1 MKKGNILIIDQYK
14 AGNEFLRQSFLHMGK
29 NPEEIHFA
37 INYEQAQE
45 EIARLKGSNYG
56 VLSESH
62 IPTREGIRIETSG
75 LLESLS
81 ESNIPV
87 VLHTADNITGL
98 GYRMN
103 ELIFNGKIW
112 YVQKTAKNFEDDQ
125 TFYHTI
131 ILPLINHE
139 ESAALG

>member
-1 MKKGNILIIDQYK
+1 MKKRNILVIDSYK

-29 NPEEIHFA
+29 NPENIHFA
-37 INYEQAQE
+37 MNYEQAQE
-45 EIARLKGSNYG
+45 EITRLRGSSYS

-62 IPTREGIRIETSG
+62 IPTRRGIRIETSR

-81 ESNIPV
+81 ESNIPI
-87 VLHTADNITGL
+87 VLHTADSITRL
-98 GYRMN
+98 GHRMN

-125 TFYHTI
+125 TFYSTI
-131 ILPLINHE
+131 MLPLNHE
-139 ESAALG
+139 GFAALR